1 MGKITGV
8 SVSWRTDLK
17 GLGDM
22 QLEFPKMGYLK
33 GNGLKFSN
41 LVKTINPENPEKSMI
56 PKSKKQ
62 PVSGT

>member
-1 MGKITGV
+1 MGKGTRA
-8 SVSWRTDLK
+8 SVTWRTALK

-22 QLEFPKMGYLK
+22 QLEYPKMGYLK
-33 GNGLKFSN
+33 SNGLKFSN
-41 LVKTINPENPEKSMI
+41 LVQTINPEDPEKSMI